1 MVEAEGRSSGA
12 GRGNKL
18 HAARIERE
26 RERERE
32 REWARRR
39 RKAGRA
45 EGRKRRGER
54 VADSSLGRTIAERV
68 RMRFAKSTAWMEY
81 SKT

>member
-18 HAARIERE
+18 HAARIE